1 MVRLFMLTL
10 AIFLYLQP
18 GIVLAQDAAKQL
30 VGTWKVTS
38 WVSKFVDGLTIDT
51 FGPNPKGRL
60 VLTSDGHWIVI
71 ITKADRTPAKNSEE
85 KAALLDTMLAYSGK
99 YSIDGDRITT
109 RVDMSWHEIYTGER
123 QILTRFFSVEG
134 DKLVIRSGPIV
145 SSTVRQGEL
154 VEGILT
160 LERER

>member
-1 MVRLFMLTL
+1 MVRFFALALAACFYLEPEIALT
-10 AIFLYLQP
+10 
-18 GIVLAQDAAKQL
+18 QDAAKQL

-38 WVSKFVDGLTIDT
+38 LVSKFVDGPTIDT

-99 YSIDGDRITT
+99 YTIEGDRITT
-109 RVDMSWHEIYTGER
+109 RVDMSWHEIFTGDR

-134 DKLVIRSGPIV
+134 DKLVIRTGPIV
-145 SSTVRQGEL
+145 SSTARQGEI
-154 VEGILT
+154 VEGVLT
-160 LERER
+160 LDRER